1 METTL
6 SPLTT
11 GATVFEV
18 RGVTKV
24 YDMGETQVHALR
36 GVDLDLYAE
45 ELIVLL
51 GPSGSGKSTLL
62 NIVGGLDTATAGTV
76 TYRGWDL
83 THADEDELTLYRRFH
98 VGFIFQF
105 YNLIPSLTAREN
117 VEIVTE
123 IARDPMDPTEA
134 LDLVGLADRA
144 DHFPAQLSGG
154 QQQRVAIARAVAKR
168 PAVLLCDEPTGALD
182 SETGVVVLDVL
193 QTVNEEVGT
202 TTALITHNRVVSN
215 MAERVIHLSDGQVR
229 EVETIAEQVPARELS
244 W

>member
-1 METTL
+1 
-6 SPLTT
+6 
-11 GATVFEV
+11 VFEV
-18 RGVTKV
+18 RRVTKV